1 MYIIVWGS
9 NRLKKDKKKPTKYQ
23 DFDKYFYY
31 TASVQSAENDAAF
44 MAKTYEE
51 IRGKKAQIMRED
63 FCGTFALSCEWVK
76 LDPSHI
82 SVGVD
87 LDPEPLAYGKANYLP
102 KLTPNQ
108 AKRLSLHEKDVLRA
122 ELPPADL
129 VCALNFSYFIFKE
142 RKVLGAYFKHVL
154 ESLRPDGA
162 LLLDCFGGSRCYEA
176 NEEETEHEDNNFSYF
191 WDQEN
196 YDPITNHA
204 MFHIH
209 FRRHGEAKRKK
220 VFSYDWRLWS
230 IPELRDLL
238 LEAGF
243 SSVKVYWEGTDTE
256 GEGDGEFTEAKV
268 GEECES
274 WIAYIVGLR

>member
-1 MYIIVWGS
+1 MQL
-9 NRLKKDKKKPTKYQ
+9 RL
-23 DFDKYFYY
+23 
-31 TASVQSAENDAAF
+31 DAHREHLPRF
-44 MAKTYEE
+44 MACIGQYAVTDVAA
-51 IRGKKAQIMRED
+51 AQIY
-63 FCGTFALSCEWVK
+63 
-76 LDPSHI
+76 HI
-82 SVGVD
+82 
-87 LDPEPLAYGKANYLP
+87 Y
-102 KLTPNQ
+102 
-108 AKRLSLHEKDVLRA
+108 
-122 ELPPADL
+122 
-129 VCALNFSYFIFKE
+129 E
-142 RKVLGAYFKHVL
+142 RHAAG
-154 ESLRPDGA
+154 
-162 LLLDCFGGSRCYEA
+162 
-176 NEEETEHEDNNFSYF
+176 EETEHEDNNFSYF